1 MSFGLNKVGS
11 ISFDNFNAGDA
22 YKWEGKLLL
31 DVYHPNNRTV
41 CRKVY
46 VNSIIEA
53 INSFEKI

>member
-11 ISFDNFNAGDA
+11 ISFNNFNAVDA

-41 CRKVY
+41 SKEVY

-53 INSFEKI
+53 INSFYKI